1 MNKLFLQHGVDMK
14 DYTSQKEKRKIREK
28 IWKEMKEQG
37 IERYPYAWGRI
48 PNFDGATEAA
58 SRLARVREFKEAE
71 YVFVAPDSPQKPV
84 RTLALLQGKMV
95 VMPTPRLKSGFLLI
109 SPEEE
114 GKGKKEDI
122 SSIRGALL
130 HGKKISI
137 VDIPLI
143 DFIVQ
148 GAVAVDRTGNR
159 VGKGGGYGDRE
170 IALLQKHGKIDKT
183 KLAVTVHDM
192 QVVEFFPQDPWD
204 FTADIIVTP
213 TRILRTAKKRQESLS
228 KQLSYILRH
237 HPPETISG
245 DGYCDVE
252 ECVALLRSWFN
263 VSKEDLVSVVS
274 SDKKGRFQME
284 GDKIRALYGHSHPV
298 SIDLPVADIPV
309 LYHGTSPRAAHRI
322 LVEGLKPQ
330 KRLKVHLSPTVS
342 MAREVGKRHC
352 DNPVIL
358 EINVSHA
365 LESGIFIEKA
375 SDTVYVT
382 DHIPP
387 QYITW
392 YE

>member
-1 MNKLFLQHGVDMK
+1 MK
-14 DYTSQKEKRKIREK
+14 DYTSQKGKQEIREK

-37 IERYPYAWGRI
+37 IERFPYAWGRI

-58 SRLARVREFKEAE
+58 SHLERVREFREAE
-71 YVFVAPDSPQKPV
+71 IIFVAPDSPQKPV
-84 RTLALLQGKMV
+84 RKLALLLGKMV
-95 VMPTPRLKSGFLLI
+95 VMPTPKLKSGFLLI
-109 SPEEE
+109 SPEE
-114 GKGKKEDI
+114 GKGKKEDT

-130 HGKKISI
+130 HGKKINI

-170 IALLQKHGKIDKT
+170 IALLQEHGKIAKA

-192 QVVEFFPQDPWD
+192 QVVEFSPQDSWD
-204 FTADIIVTP
+204 FTVDIIVTP
-213 TRILRTAKKRQESLS
+213 TRILRTSKKRQEALS
-228 KQLSYILRH
+228 KHLSYILRH

-245 DGYCDVE
+245 DGYCNVE
-252 ECVALLRSWFN
+252 ECVALLRSRFN

-284 GDKIRALYGHSHPV
+284 GDRIRALYGHSHPV
-298 SIDLPVADIPV
+298 SIDLPAADIPV
-309 LYHGTSPRAAHRI
+309 LYHGTSPEAAHRI

-365 LESGIFIEKA
+365 LESGISIEKA

-382 DHIPP
+382 DQIPP
-387 QYITW
+387 HYITR